1 MVSPMSPVMM
11 AVGTTYQTC
20 PVSIMPSPVMRPRMV
35 SDPNCGT
42 FARYNMTTMP
52 LMRVLMIPPTI
63 IMMGEKIPSIPPEN
77 MTTK

>member
-1 MVSPMSPVMM
+1 
-11 AVGTTYQTC
+11 
-20 PVSIMPSPVMRPRMV
+20 MV